1 MNKISKDEI
10 MSLLNGQIDR
20 DDFRVYIHTCIKKW
34 DRIKVEME
42 IIDKVIDAICR
53 HWDISKDDLLGG
65 RNPNPRFLMYY
76 IIKTD
81 LSLSY
86 QDIGEMFGHSK
97 SYVHKGVDDIS
108 NIIQN
113 YKRIGGRHIV
123 RVFDLVM
130 GELQPKTQGSV
141 YATS

>member
-1 MNKISKDEI
+1 MEIEKDEI
-10 MSLLNGQIDR
+10 MSLLDGQMNR
-20 DDFRVYIHTCIKKW
+20 GDFRAYIYSCIKKW
-34 DRIKVEME
+34 DRIKQEME
-42 IIDKVIDAICR
+42 IIDIIINTICK
-53 HWDISKDDLLGG
+53 HWGITKDDLLGG

-86 QDIGEMFGHSK
+86 KDIGEMFGHPK

-108 NIIQN
+108 NIMQN
-113 YKRIGGRHIV
+113 HSVIGGRHIV

-130 GELQPKTQGSV
+130 GELRPKNQDRV
-141 YATS
+141 FATS